1 MSQKSSVTSL
11 RRAEAGAISETPQPL
26 QKRAPAGFSAP
37 HVEHTAIV
45 QA

>member
-11 RRAEAGAISETPQPL
+11 RRSEAGASKTPQPL
-26 QKRAPAGFSAP
+26 QKRAPSGFSAL
-37 HVEHTAIV
+37 HAEHTAIV